1 MRKMKR
7 DALVTG
13 NLKSICLFFLL
24 LWTQFQ
30 ATGYSFV
37 RVNSGTKSDITRLS
51 MVDEN
56 AGFFLADKLYTL
68 NKNNSWSKAN
78 YPADHSVFQFSALAT
93 DDLWYS
99 CSFENSTSV
108 IYHYH
113 QNQLTRSSV
122 RRDTRSSVRRATRK
136 EVVHKATR
144 KEVGLQ

>member
-1 MRKMKR
+1 MRKMKMH
-7 DALVTG
+7 ALVSG
-13 NLKSICLFFLL
+13 NLKNVCLLFLL

-37 RVNSGTKSDITRLS
+37 RVNSGTKSDITRLN
-51 MVDEN
+51 MVDAN

-68 NKNNSWSKAN
+68 NKNNSWTKAN
-78 YPADHSVFQFSALAT
+78 YPADHSVFQFSALAA

-113 QNQLTRSSV
+113 QNQLESLMGPFGVSIY
-122 RRDTRSSVRRATRK
+122 SM
-136 EVVHKATR
+136 
-144 KEVGLQ
+144 